1 MAFLIPAIESLRRLG
16 SPPPS
21 GTISVLIIS
30 PTRELAQQIA
40 AEANSLLTFHQPY
53 KVQCVY
59 GGTNIKSDKSRLAR
73 ERCDF
78 LVATPGR
85 LIDHL
90 QVRLASSSLE
100 QFAVATME
108 GESESGLGLRG
119 QRFAGGKETFRKM
132 WIVLT
137 AFGTRS
143 PPFSAVLT
151 DSLFGML
158 NSELGPGAAHEQAA
172 VRGAGR
178 GRPTA

>member
-90 QVRLASSSLE
+90 QVRLSSSSSNP
-100 QFAVATME
+100 VR
-108 GESESGLGLRG
+108 SGDY
-119 QRFAGGKETFRKM
+119 GGG
-132 WIVLT
+132 ILV
-137 AFGTRS
+137 GTR
-143 PPFSAVLT
+143 A
-151 DSLFGML
+151 
-158 NSELGPGAAHEQAA
+158 
-172 VRGAGR
+172 
-178 GRPTA
+178 